1 MQKNQITSK
10 ETPESDLLGYSNPT
24 ESVSSDWE
32 DDGTNLVPKQ
42 DRGVAANSI
51 KSTVTVPDPIV
62 TEYLPY
68 GDFESYGLY
77 EIPTDWDWTSANN
90 GETDYSKIYKSEDAD
105 TGDYALGL
113 ECYDE
118 VSPYGHLTVGLEGGD
133 DAWGNEDTI
142 QITGRIKADVGTPSA
157 MLYIETLVAGD
168 TYLYAFSGDN
178 IGTWQLRDN
187 IPVAETLKEITVTGS
202 YTSFDTGV
210 ITTPVGSSETY
221 FVIFGSGANG
231 EKILLDNVE
240 VKLNGVNQATNSTME
255 SWQDSMWEAIDIEDN
270 GNTIEFVTDS
280 HSGTYAL
287 KSTNAGVGPTTIEFG
302 AEGLSADTEYPV
314 SMWGKVS
321 SGDTIYTW
329 ILDNSLSD
337 ALNYWDGT
345 QWQNLSTPGALTPG
359 EAVGTITEQV
369 YTEIASDVTTSSGE
383 DEKNIYVYSQIVG
396 ATAVGVVDDYSVEGV
411 EYPNVSIFTEYSDV
425 GIDDM
430 ADNQMV
436 ESVLLADSFVGRRL
450 NAAGKYKTDFDSFDF
465 SDKGINTIQGSGT
478 IAGAQP
484 LQSELTAIF
493 GSPEDLGNG
502 YIGIGTNGTGA
513 VIAVVMNG
521 TWWIS
526 GLSEAPTS

>member
-1 MQKNQITSK
+1 MAVITPNFWS
-10 ETPESDLLGYSNPT
+10 
-24 ESVSSDWE
+24 
-32 DDGTNLVPKQ
+32 DDGTNLYPKA
-42 DRGVAANSI
+42 DRGVSFSSI
-51 KSTVTVPDPIV
+51 KSNVTVPDPIV

-77 EIPTDWDWTSANN
+77 EIPTDWDWTSASN

-113 ECYDE
+113 ECYHE

-168 TYLYAFSGDN
+168 TYLYAFSGTN
-178 IGTWQLRDN
+178 IGTWQLRSA
-187 IPVAETLKEITVTGS
+187 IPIEETLKEITITEA

-210 ITTPVGSSETY
+210 ITTPAGSSETY
-221 FVIFGSGANG
+221 FVLYGVGANG

-270 GNTIEFVTDS
+270 GNTVEFVTDS

-287 KSTNAGVGPTTIEFG
+287 KSTNAGVGPTTIEFA

-314 SMWGKVS
+314 SMWGKISV
-321 SGDTIYTW
+321 GDTIYTW
-329 ILDNSLSD
+329 VLDGQLGEATS
-337 ALNYWDGT
+337 YWDGT
-345 QWQNLSTPGALTPG
+345 QWLAMDNPSQLASG

-383 DEKNIYVYSQIVG
+383 YEKNIYIYTQIVG
-396 ATAVGVVDDYSVEGV
+396 GTAVGTVDDFSVGKT
-411 EYPNVSIFTEYSDV
+411 EYPNFSVFTEYSDV

-430 ADNQMV
+430 DDNQMI

-465 SDKGINTIQGSGT
+465 SDKGINTIQGTGT
-478 IAGAQP
+478 ISGGQP

-502 YIGIGTNGTGA
+502 YIGIGTNGAGA
-513 VIAVVMNG
+513 VIAIVMNG
-521 TWWIS
+521 TWWVS
-526 GLSEAPTS
+526 GLTEAPTE

>member
-1 MQKNQITSK
+1 MIKFIKYS
-10 ETPESDLLGYSNPT
+10 ESPEEILGKFLGAL
-24 ESVSSDWE
+24 EVE
-32 DDGTNLVPKQ
+32 G
-42 DRGVAANSI
+42 I
-51 KSTVTVPDPIV
+51 KSTVTIPDPIV

-77 EIPTDWDWTSANN
+77 EIPTDWDWTSASN

-133 DAWGNEDTI
+133 DAWGDEDTI
-142 QITGRIKADVGTPSA
+142 QITGQIKRDSGTPNA
-157 MLYIETLVAGD
+157 VIFIETLNGGD
-168 TYLYAFSGDN
+168 NYVYMFSGDN
-178 IGTWQLRDN
+178 VGTWQLRDTAPIADTFKN
-187 IPVAETLKEITVTGS
+187 ITGTDE
-202 YTSFDTGV
+202 YAAFDTGV
-210 ITTPVGSSETY
+210 ITTPAGSSETF
-221 FVIFGSGANG
+221 FVLYGVGANG

-270 GNTIEFVTDS
+270 GNTVEFVTDS

-287 KSTNAGVGPTTIEFG
+287 KSTNAGVGPTTIEFA

-329 ILDNSLSD
+329 ILDNSLND
-337 ALNYWDGT
+337 ALNYWNGT
-345 QWQNLSTPGALTPG
+345 QWQNLSTPGTLTSG

-383 DEKNIYVYSQIVG
+383 YEKNIYIYTQIVG
-396 ATAVGVVDDYSVEGV
+396 GTAVGTVDDFSVGKT
-411 EYPNVSIFTEYSDV
+411 EYPNFSVFTEYSDV

-430 ADNQMV
+430 DDNQMI
-436 ESVLLADSFVGRRL
+436 ESVLLADGFIGRRL

-465 SDKGINTIQGSGT
+465 SDKGINTILGTGT
-478 IAGAQP
+478 ISGGQP

-502 YIGIGTNGTGA
+502 YIGIGTNGAGA
-513 VIAVVMNG
+513 VIAIVMNG
-521 TWWIS
+521 TWWVS
-526 GLSEAPTS
+526 GLTEAPTE